1 LFYYDLWRRLIQI
14 KYKMKTKFSGILTL
28 FLAFVVQLTFA
39 QDKTISGTISDEN
52 GLPLPGVNIVVKGT
66 TNGTQTDFDGN
77 YSISAATGS
86 VIVYT
91 FVGYQPQEKTV
102 GASSSISFAMTP
114 DVTAIEEVVITAFG
128 IKREKKEIVYQTES
142 VDSEELTAVQPTTAA
157 SALAGKVAGLQ
168 INNVDNGVNPQTSV
182 VLRGLRSIS
191 GDNQALIVIDGS
203 IATSGA
209 FNALNPNDIENL

>member
-1 LFYYDLWRRLIQI
+1 
-14 KYKMKTKFSGILTL
+14 
-28 FLAFVVQLTFA
+28 
-39 QDKTISGTISDEN
+39 
-52 GLPLPGVNIVVKGT
+52 KGT

-209 FNALNPNDIENL
+209 FNALNPNDIENLNVLKGATAAVLYGSRAGNGAIIVTTKSGKKGGKFTVGLNSTTT